1 MLRKQWNLKRMLAA
15 ALTGVLIVSA
25 QPVSA
30 AAAEN
35 QSTKNWNFSDAA
47 FYSLKKISATTTV
60 DGLTLHATSKKSMK
74 VVKSTTKV
82 GNDAYNYC
90 VKLAG
95 SGTAEYRSVS
105 FALNGDT
112 EIKVV
117 AKASSKGRNLVLTD
131 AAGNLLDDA
140 VTVGTSSAEYTFDY
154 EGSGET
160 VYLYSTVDGVDLYDV
175 EITAEEN
182 TEEGNTEEST
192 EASTEEGTEESTEES
207 TEEGTEES
215 TEESTEEGTE
225 ESTEESTEEGTEEG
239 STEETTELSS
249 YQIAGFAKGDSVTG
263 GGVAATTDA
272 SYYQVYTAEDLAK
285 ALTSKK
291 VKVIE
296 IMNDLDLG
304 WNEIGS
310 AVQSYA
316 CMNQNATA
324 LMHPELIESG
334 VTQIKVAKKTDM
346 TIFSANGAKIRHAG
360 FVFRNCSNV
369 IVRNLEFDEL
379 WEWDESTKGNYDR
392 NDWDYITMEG
402 CAGFWVDHCTFHQA
416 YDGCCDSK
424 KGTTGLSVTYCN
436 FLSGDY
442 TSKFVQEQFDYLENL
457 YQAGSSA
464 VPMYTYIRDLGVSQE
479 TIQKVS
485 SYQKKCCLIGATE
498 LESSNNNLEI
508 YLANNTFTGARD
520 RMVRLRG
527 GVAVEINNIFD
538 SSATYEADQLISSS
552 IRNKVKA
559 KGYHLSNTSQCLLST
574 EGGHLYASGCA
585 ILGITSPL
593 KNNQK
598 SASKSAYTGY
608 ILAENCYYSCGSTTF
623 YGSSAE
629 KNSPLAPSGAT
640 ALDWDGVD
648 LDFTYDEV
656 SVYDLMKTLPGTTGA
671 GILNLTQA
679 QWMSVTY

>member
-1 MLRKQWNLKRMLAA
+1 MVKKQANLKRILAA
-15 ALTGVLIVSA
+15 VLTGVLVVSA

-30 AAAEN
+30 AATES

-47 FYSLKKISATTTV
+47 FQSLKKVSSTTTI

-74 VVKSTTKV
+74 VAKAATKV
-82 GNDAYNYC
+82 GNDVYTYC
-90 VKLAG
+90 LKLAG
-95 SGTAEYRSVS
+95 AGTTEYRSMS

-131 AAGNLLDDA
+131 AAGKLLDEA
-140 VTVGTSSAEYTFDY
+140 VTVGTSSAEYTFEY
-154 EGSGET
+154 EGNGET

-175 EITAEEN
+175 EITAEEKGEES

-192 EASTEEGTEESTEES
+192 EEGNTEESTEEGNTEEGTEEGNTEESTEES
-207 TEEGTEES
+207 
-215 TEESTEEGTE
+215 
-225 ESTEESTEEGTEEG
+225 TEEG

-249 YQIAGFAKGDSVTG
+249 YQISGFAQGDSVTG
-263 GGVAATTDA
+263 GGVAAATDA

-310 AVQSYA
+310 AAQSYA

-324 LMHPELIESG
+324 LMHPDLIESG
-334 VTQIKVAKKTDM
+334 VTQIKVAKKTDL
-346 TIFSANGAKIRHAG
+346 TIFSANGAKIRHG
-360 FVFRNCSNV
+360 GLVFRNCSNV

-379 WEWDESTKGNYDR
+379 WEWDEYTKGNYDR
-392 NDWDYITMEG
+392 NDWDYITIEG

-442 TSKFVQEQFDYLENL
+442 TSKFIQDQFDYLEKL
-457 YQAGSSA
+457 YQAGSST
-464 VPMYTYIRDLGVSQE
+464 VPMYAYIRDLGVSQE
-479 TIQKVS
+479 IIQRVS
-485 SYQKKCCLIGATE
+485 SFQKKCCLIGATE
-498 LESSNNNLEI
+498 LESSNNKLEI

-538 SSATYEADQLISSS
+538 SSATYEADKLISSS

-585 ILGITSPL
+585 ILGITAPL

-640 ALDWDGVD
+640 ALTWDGVD

-671 GILNLTQA
+671 GVLNLTQA

>member
-25 QPVSA
+25 QPVSV

-47 FYSLKKISATTTV
+47 FCSLKKVSATTTV

-74 VVKSTTKV
+74 VAKATTKV

-95 SGTAEYRSVS
+95 AGTTEYRSVS

-192 EASTEEGTEESTEES
+192 EEG
-207 TEEGTEES
+207 
-215 TEESTEEGTE
+215 
-225 ESTEESTEEGTEEG
+225 TEESTEEGTEEG

-310 AVQSYA
+310 AAQSYA

-324 LMHPELIESG
+324 LMHPDLIESG
-334 VTQIKVAKKTDM
+334 VTQIKVAKKTDL

-379 WEWDESTKGNYDR
+379 
-392 NDWDYITMEG
+392 
-402 CAGFWVDHCTFHQA
+402 
-416 YDGCCDSK
+416 
-424 KGTTGLSVTYCN
+424 
-436 FLSGDY
+436 
-442 TSKFVQEQFDYLENL
+442 
-457 YQAGSSA
+457 
-464 VPMYTYIRDLGVSQE
+464 
-479 TIQKVS
+479 
-485 SYQKKCCLIGATE
+485 
-498 LESSNNNLEI
+498 
-508 YLANNTFTGARD
+508 
-520 RMVRLRG
+520 
-527 GVAVEINNIFD
+527 
-538 SSATYEADQLISSS
+538 
-552 IRNKVKA
+552 
-559 KGYHLSNTSQCLLST
+559 
-574 EGGHLYASGCA
+574 
-585 ILGITSPL
+585 
-593 KNNQK
+593 
-598 SASKSAYTGY
+598 
-608 ILAENCYYSCGSTTF
+608 
-623 YGSSAE
+623 
-629 KNSPLAPSGAT
+629 
-640 ALDWDGVD
+640 
-648 LDFTYDEV
+648 
-656 SVYDLMKTLPGTTGA
+656 
-671 GILNLTQA
+671 
-679 QWMSVTY
+679 